1 MRKKSDQQSVVSH
14 QPSAVSRQHLKSVSR
29 GKAKGWSTLNLVA
42 FFVFVGVLLIA
53 QSSWLIAANAPVKQE
68 EEKKAAAKAEPEV
81 KAEAK
86 GEVKTEEKKKSDLA
100 EKEEVLKKEETRLK
114 ALKKELDEKIDTYT
128 KLLAR
133 MEEALKSMDTA
144 KGERYEHLIKV
155 YEAMPNEEAAVRL
168 SALEEKTAVNILTRM
183 KSKKAGGVMAAMDAR
198 KAASLTEGM
207 MSIVKKVP
215 TK

>member
-1 MRKKSDQQSVVSH
+1 MKGNRIQNAECRIRK
-14 QPSAVSRQHLKSVSR
+14 RQKDVQGR
-29 GKAKGWSTLNLVA
+29 RQKPKGWSTSGVVT

-68 EEKKAAAKAEPEV
+68 EKKASAKAEPEV

-100 EKEEVLKKEETRLK
+100 EKEEALKKEEVRLK

-144 KGERYEHLIKV
+144 KGERYEHLIKA